1 MKHAL
6 KYYTEA
12 YEKENFPVDKLDEST
27 CVYMIAELHTRTGN
41 YEDAVK
47 WFSRLISSP
56 EARKKPALIEA
67 ARDRF
72 QMVKEKL

>member
-12 YEKENFPVDKLDEST
+12 YEKESFPVDKLDEST

-41 YEDAVK
+41 YADAVK

-56 EARKKPALIEA
+56 EARKKPALIRA
-67 ARDRF
+67 ARERF
-72 QMVKEKL
+72 QTVKEKL